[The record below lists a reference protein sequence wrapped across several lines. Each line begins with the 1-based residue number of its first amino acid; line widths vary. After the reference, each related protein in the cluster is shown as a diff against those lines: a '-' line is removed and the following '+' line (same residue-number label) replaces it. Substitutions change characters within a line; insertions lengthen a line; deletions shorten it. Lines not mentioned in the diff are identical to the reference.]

1 MRRVGEHSHRR
12 WGAIGGLWGVG
23 TNADVIVPP
32 PGELFSETNDNSV
45 AILLTYSTTRDLL
58 AGDAKAREEYV
69 AGLPSVHTWR
79 SRAARRDR
87 WRHPRVLEAANL
99 PSIFDPNRPQQ
110 SPTQTDTPRRA
121 FHANPGPEGHYPTS
135 IRLTGRP
142 EPTICLES

>member
-12 WGAIGGLWGVG
+12 WGAIGGLWGGG

-32 PGELFSETNDNSV
+32 PGELFSEINDNSV

-87 WRHPRVLEAANL
+87 WRHPRVLEAAKL
-99 PSIFDPNRPQQ
+99 PSTFDPNLDPNTTGLGPMISTRL
-110 SPTQTDTPRRA
+110 STKIRIYSAHSDTNE
-121 FHANPGPEGHYPTS
+121 HAAAV
-135 IRLTGRP
+135 
-142 EPTICLES
+142 